1 MLNKKPIAVLAAGA
15 TLASGLAFAAPA
27 LAKPVVPQAS
37 PTQEQTEPQELKS
50 VVFNFKV
57 GDVDHKTEAIT
68 LYKKGDKYGAT
79 KDVIDQ
85 TAAQIGGAFLAKV
98 QNELTPADTDI
109 VNNGEIDKMTL
120 PTEIKAGENVVAV
133 TLKFSSDFKDPEIV
147 AIADSGA
154 SFDAIKKALVD
165 NKKKI
170 SPAQFELLK
179 TQLTKKRAAQQKPY
193 EEAAKAAKL
202 INDGSIEATKEEKKA
217 AADFLEATKAFAGKS
232 FDELT
237 DAEALKAG
245 SEAVK
250 LNNNLSAALRAKLP
264 ELEKAIAEAKNSLG
278 FGYPLSA
285 IMRNGAETPAD
296 GTMYRLYNP
305 WTGEHLFTINPQE
318 KDNDVAAGWTFERT
332 VGKALLEK
340 GDPVYRLLNPS
351 TGEHHYT
358 MNENEVKTCVANG
371 WKDEGVVFYSAKK
384 DDKGAIAMIS
394 LYNPYNE
401 AFYHHYTSD
410 EGEIRACVADGWKNE
425 GPKFYLVK

>member
-27 LAKPVVPQAS
+27 LAKPVVPQPSA
-37 PTQEQTEPQELKS
+37 TQAQTEPQELKD

-57 GDVDHKTEAIT
+57 GDKDHKTDPIT
-68 LYKKGDKYGAT
+68 LYKLGDKYGAT
-79 KDVIDQ
+79 KDAIDQ

-98 QNELTPADTDI
+98 QNQLTPADTDI

-133 TLKFSSDFKDPEIV
+133 TLKFPSDFKKSEIV

-154 SFDAIKKALVD
+154 SFDAIKSALVN

-170 SPAQFELLK
+170 SPEQFELLK
-179 TQLTKKRAAQQKPY
+179 TQLAKKRAAQQKPY

-202 INDGSIEATKEEKKA
+202 IKDGSIKATETEQKA
-217 AADFLEATKAFAGKS
+217 AAAFLETTKDFADKS
-232 FDELT
+232 FDKLT

-245 SEAVK
+245 AAALTFNSA
-250 LNNNLSAALRAKLP
+250 LSAELKAKLP
-264 ELEKAIAEAKNSLG
+264 ELEKAIDEAKNSLG

-285 IMRNGAETPAD
+285 IIRNDAETPAD
-296 GTMYRLYNP
+296 GTMYRLYNS

-318 KDNDVAAGWTFERT
+318 KDNDVAAGWTLEGT

-340 GDPVYRLLNPS
+340 GDAVYRLLNPT

-358 MNENEVKTCVANG
+358 MNEDEVKACVANG

-384 DDKGAIAMIS
+384 DDKGAIAMVS
-394 LYNPYNE
+394 LYNPYRE

-410 EGEIRACVADGWKNE
+410 ENEIQARVADGWVNE